1 MEKDRCKEVNES
13 TVYLYAGSC
22 SDVVLLC
29 CCVVAA
35 VGDVT
40 SAAADSSLL
49 SRWQEVLKAGGRAR
63 GGERGRTEE

>member
-1 MEKDRCKEVNES
+1 MKALS
-13 TVYLYAGSC
+13 TSTLGAA
-22 SDVVLLC
+22 VLLC
-29 CCVVAA
+29 CCVAAA

>member
-1 MEKDRCKEVNES
+1 MKALS
-13 TVYLYAGSC
+13 TSTLGAA
-22 SDVVLLC
+22 VLLC
-29 CCVVAA
+29 CCAVVAA

>member
-1 MEKDRCKEVNES
+1 MEKDRCKEVNKS
-13 TVYLYAGSC
+13 TVYLYAGCC
-22 SDVVLLC
+22 SVVAA
-29 CCVVAA
+29 VAA

-49 SRWQEVLKAGGRAR
+49 SRWQEVLKADRPAR

>member
-1 MEKDRCKEVNES
+1 MKALS
-13 TVYLYAGSC
+13 TSTLGAA
-22 SDVVLLC
+22 VLLC
-29 CCVVAA
+29 CCAVAA

>member
-1 MEKDRCKEVNES
+1 MKALS
-13 TVYLYAGSC
+13 TSTLGAA
-22 SDVVLLC
+22 VLLC

>member
-1 MEKDRCKEVNES
+1 MLQC
-13 TVYLYAGSC
+13 YC
-22 SDVVLLC
+22 VV
-29 CCVVAA
+29 VVAAVAA

-49 SRWQEVLKAGGRAR
+49 SRWQEVLKADRPAR

>member
-1 MEKDRCKEVNES
+1 MKALS
-13 TVYLYAGSC
+13 TSTLGAA
-22 SDVVLLC
+22 VLLC
-29 CCVVAA
+29 CCVVVVA

-63 GGERGRTEE
+63 SGERGRTEE